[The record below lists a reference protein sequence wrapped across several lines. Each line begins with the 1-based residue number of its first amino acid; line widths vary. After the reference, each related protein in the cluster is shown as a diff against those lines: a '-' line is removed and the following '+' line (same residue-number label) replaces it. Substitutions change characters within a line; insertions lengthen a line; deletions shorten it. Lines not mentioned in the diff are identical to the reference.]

1 MIVNNIFENLSD
13 LDLSDEYIEKI
24 FEGENVYVERIVS
37 KAHCTK
43 PGEWLKQELNEWV
56 IVLSGR
62 AVLSFEGEPDV
73 KLKSGDY
80 IFIPAHKLH
89 RVKETS
95 SEPNCVWLTFFF
107 K

>member
-43 PGEWLKQELNEWV
+43 PGEWLKQ
-56 IVLSGR
+56 
-62 AVLSFEGEPDV
+62 
-73 KLKSGDY
+73 
-80 IFIPAHKLH
+80 
-89 RVKETS
+89 
-95 SEPNCVWLTFFF
+95 
-107 K
+107 